1 MEHREQVA
9 GIGRLAVF
17 ALYRLEPGDIRVGHR
32 ERQDARRHYL
42 EFLAHV
48 AAMGIEV
55 LAQVLWLPKHLLP
68 ESVGCFKNPSGTDYI
83 CP

>member
-1 MEHREQVA
+1 MLPH
-9 GIGRLAVF
+9 
-17 ALYRLEPGDIRVGHR
+17 
-32 ERQDARRHYL
+32 RHYL

-68 ESVGCFKNPSGTDYI
+68 ESVGCFKNPSGTDYLPLKAVDRP
-83 CP
+83 CTGFGRPSGAGRRRRWQVVDPHSPSKF